1 MTEGAG
7 QERTIPRVGL
17 RCTIRFQARAAE
29 ERLTARS
36 FFCRGVIMGQL
47 GLTVENVRCIQWNQQ
62 EKAFDVTLMDLN
74 IFNRVAETCVKEAG
88 VSPLSDYRVVNLDR
102 PNFRV
107 VTVHMYNPFVTD
119 QAVGFFLGN
128 YGEVVAAARRVNDPW
143 GFWTGR
149 RQFQVLLKADPEGAG
164 GLKHPPAF
172 FNIGGDRGF
181 LFYAMQPPFCRRCRR
196 VGHRESDCAGGRCR
210 RCGEGG
216 HEAKDCLIPKACNGC
231 GELGHLYRSCPSRKR
246 TFAEAAGSTGGPEP
260 GGGPSTLGG
269 AAVVEQE
276 ERGEPSVPV
285 VGSVELPPFVTTP
298 PIGPKQAR
306 RGSQGVEE
314 GHRKRPKGDG
324 VSGEGLNREGE
335 VEGGGELLVGEQGGA
350 AAVVGGCEEV
360 QAEELLPEGLGLG
373 FDLPPG
379 LFLDGDLIGSPT
391 APNPLPF
398 SWGEQMESV
407 ELDP

>member
-7 QERTIPRVGL
+7 HARTIPRVGL
-17 RCTIRFQARAAE
+17 RCTIRFQGRTAE
-29 ERLTARS
+29 ERLTARTG
-36 FFCRGVIMGQL
+36 FCKGVILGQL

-62 EKAFDVTLMDLN
+62 EKAFDVTLMDIN
-74 IFNRVAETCVKEAG
+74 VFNRVAETCEKEAG
-88 VSPLSDYRVVNLDR
+88 VSPLSDYRILNLDR

-107 VTVHMYNPFVTD
+107 VTVHMYNSFVTD
-119 QAVGFFLGN
+119 QALGFFWGI
-128 YGEVVAAARRVNDPW
+128 YGEVVAAARRVNDTLV
-143 GFWTGR
+143 FWTGR

-181 LFYAMQPPFCRRCRR
+181 LLYAMQPPFFRRCRR

-231 GELGHLYRSCPSRKR
+231 GELGHLYRSCPSRRR
-246 TFAEAAGSTGGPEP
+246 TFAEAAGSTGGLEP
-260 GGGPSTLGG
+260 VGGPSTSGG
-269 AAVVEQE
+269 ARAGTGASGSVAVVEQE
-276 ERGEPSVPV
+276 ERGEPSAPI
-285 VGSVELPPFVTTP
+285 VGGVDLPPFLTAP
-298 PIGPKQAR
+298 PIGSKQAR
-306 RGSQGVEE
+306 RGSQG
-314 GHRKRPKGDG
+314 P
-324 VSGEGLNREGE
+324 
-335 VEGGGELLVGEQGGA
+335 
-350 AAVVGGCEEV
+350 
-360 QAEELLPEGLGLG
+360 
-373 FDLPPG
+373 PPG
-379 LFLDGDLIGSPT
+379 LFLDGDLISSPT